1 MSDYSIP
8 VPPHNTSRHGTPLE
22 IKEKNGKL
30 QVNIPGRWTAAP
42 DLLINDEI
50 VSRSARLLGC
60 ALLRLA
66 KNTGK
71 VNTTQERL
79 RTEMVGPT
87 WVYDAETGIRCRS
100 SRTPSLTS
108 IQRWIKELEDAGWLT
123 WRRTLFGTEFTLRH
137 PVMEETD
144 PLHEAE
150 FHAPQGGETPDLLPP
165 MTAPQAPY
173 RSIDTASD
181 KKESKTSP
189 QTRGGTTRRVT
200 ATANDLPPTPT
211 ERYLIHDA
219 GFSAT
224 AAAEFRDVPLCDAR
238 DDLERRL
245 RGTDPQDRNKI
256 IAGIITTWRRI
267 LPTRTVEQRIAA
279 RVYDDPEVIAYL
291 ESRDAEYVAQNDDQQ
306 DDDEELITDIG
317 PNDEDEEEIVESEE
331 EIVEG
336 EEEIVALAAPVAV
349 NAAPVEVNT
358 APVEVTTTPVTA
370 NTAPVE
376 VTIDTSDYL
385 IRPSHSPE
393 VTTPRARVDTSAAQM
408 PAPTTETASS
418 PTQEPPVPIDEKTG
432 FPRALPY
439 VPDSPPPPAPE
450 GYAYLRMKGQ
460 WVLCE
465 KREQPNRVG
474 LRAVERQRERD
485 ERML

>member
-8 VPPHNTSRHGTPLE
+8 TPPYNSHRHGTPLE

-123 WRRTLFGTEFTLRH
+123 WRRTLFGTEFTLLH

-150 FHAPQGGETPDLLPP
+150 FHAPQEGETPDLLPS
-165 MTAPQAPY
+165 MTAPQAQY

-181 KKESKTSP
+181 KKESKTAS
-189 QTRGGTTRRVT
+189 QTREGTTRRVT
-200 ATANDLPPTPT
+200 GASNDLPPTPT

-267 LPTRTVEQRIAA
+267 LPTRTLEQRIAA
-279 RVYDDPEVIAYL
+279 RAYDDPEVRAYL
-291 ESRDAEYVAQNDDQQ
+291 ESRDAEHVAENDDQQ

-317 PNDEDEEEIVESEE
+317 PNDEYEEG
-331 EIVEG
+331 IVEG
-336 EEEIVALAAPVAV
+336 EEEIVALAAPVEV
-349 NAAPVEVNT
+349 TAAPVEVT
-358 APVEVTTTPVTA
+358 AAPVEVTA
-370 NTAPVE
+370 APVE

-385 IRPSHSPE
+385 IRPRPSHSPE

-408 PAPTTETASS
+408 PAPSTETASS
-418 PTQEPPVPIDEKTG
+418 PTQEPPAPRDEKTE
-432 FPRALPY
+432 FPQVLPY
-439 VPDSPPPPAPE
+439 VPDSPPPLAPD
-450 GYAYLRMKGQ
+450 GYAYLRMKEQ

-465 KREQPNRVG
+465 KCEQPNRVG